1 MLYFSHE
8 RSLINQCSRHRLCLG
23 PSNLMLFCNNYVYL
37 APTVATFREIASR
50 HIVAILAL
58 YELNGNDHYALYDVL
73 DLYVMHGY

>member
-1 MLYFSHE
+1 
-8 RSLINQCSRHRLCLG
+8 
-23 PSNLMLFCNNYVYL
+23 MLFCNNYVYL